1 MIAIGSVVMLPAPKD
16 GKDGLP
22 GPAGADGAPGAKGD
36 TGLTG
41 QTVMQVKWVPGST
54 YYNEQTGAF
63 RRVDI
68 LIVYNSSGAVVGRY
82 QCNATYTS
90 ATDELPPSGTGN
102 SHWTRINALDTLY
115 TPLFIADN
123 GEITFLSS
131 NQILIKKPDGT
142 ITAGMSGAGSDATG
156 YRFWAGAQS
165 PADAP
170 FKVNELGE
178 VTAQKSIVKGVIQL
192 PWRVFPVSPP
202 PGETMV
208 NHQLLDVKNGLS
220 IVLNNIGQYDNI
232 DFYLPAASAASGG
245 IARIMVG
252 QPGTRTL
259 LYYPKIKCSGSDRF
273 VSESYAY
280 LDGKTSIDSLVK
292 GRMYILH
299 AFEDRWYIEDA
310 SGITLS

>member
-1 MIAIGSVVMLPAPKD
+1 MIAVGSITAYPAPKD
-16 GKDGLP
+16 GIDGISV
-22 GPAGADGAPGAKGD
+22 KGD

-41 QTVMQVKWVPGST
+41 QTVMQVKWVPGAT

-63 RRVDI
+63 RRIDI
-68 LIVYNSSGAVVGRY
+68 LITFTYTGAVAGRY

-90 ATDELPPSGTGN
+90 AVDELPPSGTGN
-102 SHWTRINALDTLY
+102 AHWTRINTLDTLY
-115 TPLFIADN
+115 TPLLVADT

-131 NQILIKKPDGT
+131 NKVLIKKADGT
-142 ITAGMSGAGSDATG
+142 INAGMSGSGAGATG
-156 YRFWAGAQS
+156 YRFWAGEQN

-178 VTAQKSIVKGVIQL
+178 ATLQKSIVKGVIQL

-202 PGETMV
+202 PGGTMV
-208 NHQLLDVKNGLS
+208 DHQLLDVKDGLS
-220 IVLNNIGQYDNI
+220 IILNPIGT
-232 DFYLPAASAASGG
+232 DFYLPTASAASGG
-245 IARIMVG
+245 IVRIMVG
-252 QPGTRTL
+252 QPGTRVSL
-259 LYYPKIKCSGSDRF
+259 FYPKIKCSGSDRF

-280 LDGKTSIDSLVK
+280 LDGKTSIDSLAQ

-310 SGITLS
+310 SGTTLS

>member
-1 MIAIGSVVMLPAPKD
+1 MKAIGSVFMYPAPKD
-16 GKDGLP
+16 GRDGISI
-22 GPAGADGAPGAKGD
+22 KGD

-41 QTVMQVKWVPGST
+41 QTVMQVKWVPGAT

-63 RRVDI
+63 RRIDI
-68 LIVYNSSGAVVGRY
+68 LIIFTSTGAVAGRY

-90 ATDELPPSGTGN
+90 AVDELPPSGTGN
-102 SHWTRINALDTLY
+102 AHWTRINTLDTLY
-115 TPLFIADN
+115 TPLLVADT

-131 NQILIKKPDGT
+131 NQILTKKADGT

-156 YRFWAGAQS
+156 YRFWAGAQN

-178 VTAQKSIVKGVIQL
+178 VDSGKSIVKGVIQL

-232 DFYLPAASAASGG
+232 DFYLPTASAASGG

-280 LDGKTSIDSLVK
+280 LDGKTSIDSLVQ

-310 SGITLS
+310 SGITLT